1 MSNNLENDLNKNEN
15 SNFISL
21 NTQLKYDTL
30 DNIFFPTSGGLFQ
43 SNGDLYLSASEYNN
57 YSQFLSL
64 KVHAAKAFSINDNIS
79 LLSGFEGGFRIGDDN
94 VSTLNFGLGGYSR
107 NQINNYSTL
116 YGYDFFS
123 LSGNSYFKAYFNIDY
138 EVVKRHHLNFITNFS
153 NIGDSIF
160 SSDEWLD
167 LSSFY
172 GYSLGYGLETMFG
185 PIEVKYH
192 WSPVSKFD
200 GVFVNLGYWF

>member
-1 MSNNLENDLNKNEN
+1 
-15 SNFISL
+15 
-21 NTQLKYDTL
+21 L

-57 YSQFLSL
+57 YSQFLSV
-64 KVHAAKAFSINDNIS
+64 KVHAAKALSINDNIS
-79 LLSGFEGGFRIGDDN
+79 ILSGFEGGFRVGDDN

-107 NQINNYSTL
+107 NKINNYSTL
-116 YGYDFFS
+116 FGYDFFS

-192 WSPVSKFD
+192 WSPDSKFN